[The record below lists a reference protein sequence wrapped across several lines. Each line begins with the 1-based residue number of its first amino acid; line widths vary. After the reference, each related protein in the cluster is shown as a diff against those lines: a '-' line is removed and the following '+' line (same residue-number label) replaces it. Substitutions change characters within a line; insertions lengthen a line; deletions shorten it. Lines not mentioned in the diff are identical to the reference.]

1 MVTTLPT
8 LVLLS
13 LVPGLMALQ
22 FLEEPTGA
30 VVEFNKP
37 FWLHCRAEHNGLEI
51 TYNWEHNARLL
62 PLHENQVIYS
72 NGTLYLRRV
81 TYDDVGNYTC
91 SARYNGVYIRSR
103 SASLDIAT
111 ISPTFNIHP
120 VSRTVLLGDRV
131 ELVCEIT
138 SLPPA
143 NITWT
148 LDGEL
153 VSQDTVNIGN
163 NGESILVMDPVMY
176 DQAGRYKCMATNSV
190 NHVHRFSLEGKLT
203 VQGQPVFLASL
214 KAVSVPL
221 GYTATFTCSYH
232 GNPDPDITW
241 YRHDLSDLGD
251 VTSMRLNNSSKYAVY
266 PNGTLQVYKAT
277 YEDEAFYT
285 CTAGNV
291 FGELSDSAK
300 LNITG
305 KAEAPLFI
313 QVPQNVTVTKGD
325 GASLYCDCGGKPDPL
340 ITWRK
345 GQKEVPSDNGTLTIQ
360 STQSTDTDWYT
371 CVCANG
377 EGSVNQSA
385 FVDVQ
390 THPSF
395 PSLPPASQIVLKGE
409 ELTLDCVAEGNP
421 TPTITWDT
429 PSRGQSLTM
438 ADSTASVTLTS
449 SGSLRVKV
457 MTLADTGEY
466 TCTASNHVG
475 TALVSTL
482 VRVEAPPVMTVRP
495 VSQGVVV
502 NQSVYLHCNASG
514 VPSPVIKWSID
525 GRGDILSTIH
535 TQVFMNHSLVVRDV
549 AVSDSGV
556 YRCTASN
563 PHGQAQAVATVTVT
577 VPPSFSVVPSN
588 ATVEVG
594 ESVALQCRADG
605 EPVPDQWWTR
615 DGRQLVLD
623 DNMIMSVDK
632 TGLVILAIQP
642 GQFGQYSCQAS
653 NLGGTASVSAW
664 VTEFDVPVFISPPQN
679 MTVNQSAS
687 VTLTCTGSAREP
699 PSTDWFKGQLG
710 QAIQSQDAGGRVT
723 VTGEG
728 NLVIQGV
735 LKSDEDWYTCV
746 LRNSAGSVNQSA
758 FIHVQVPPK
767 ITSTNTPQLT
777 TVQSAVTLTCQSSGD
792 PVPTYEW
799 LTPIGQLATSTR
811 VTHNTHTIQEVRQED
826 AGDWTCR
833 ACNLL
838 GCDTAVVAIIIEGLP
853 EIQGLTG
860 ERSGSQ
866 VILECSVAGQPPP
879 AVTFTSGAQL
889 VTSDTDSHAVE
900 GNRLVIEG
908 ESVRE
913 EYTCVATNNQGTA
926 TRAVS
931 VASETPAPKV
941 LDKGSSWVTVQ
952 WTLPGSEGNLP
963 LLQFVV
969 QYSSNGGRSWTDAM
983 TMPYSGGQGGRNLG
997 QWEGNVT
1004 DLGAYTEY
1012 SFRVLTENVLG
1023 RGQGNASSSVQTV
1036 AGTPSPPTNV
1046 LGLEIKQG
1054 TILFMWDPPA
1064 KLNGPKGDIQFP
1076 YTVIEVREGRR
1087 LLLAQGVVNSNQT
1100 YQVEI
1105 NGLGESTYKLSV
1117 WSHNTALNLSSEHVS
1132 FDLDMSSGVIVNPN
1146 STPGQSTLPAEK
1158 IIAIIFGGLGGLI
1171 LVAVV
1176 IFIIL
1181 RVRHQR
1187 KSKSLSLVNH
1197 QLSLDQF
1204 YMENPRSLYDEDT
1217 KSSKRISRISF
1228 YSFDEN
1234 FQSNRS
1240 LNKAGKGSPHRDSL
1254 IQTDVQLISRSPLQN
1269 NYDKQASLNKSISSL
1284 VEASTSTNGRKP
1296 AHRLSCTPQKS
1307 LESIP
1312 DTSAIE
1318 ETDSKTFSVSNV
1330 KSSTPCSK
1338 ALRSTKRP
1346 LSLPVETIRYE
1357 KYGEKEGESICEE
1370 YSKGDHSERRKSL
1383 TPLSAKDL
1391 EEDLS
1396 NIYGSVQEIQSVN
1409 GVNKSLEHI
1418 YSSVHSNSP
1427 VTSVPIPKSVPD
1439 DQSEHSNR
1447 SCDPKPPIRVISPAY
1462 LNGSKKTSQLSQSKT
1477 DKNSNYK
1484 YASNKVKDMDSRF
1497 PRETRSMSPKG
1508 EYLKDKLPVRVVSLE
1523 HVGDEGCYAKI
1534 EKGPIKKHCAFD
1546 GNCDLGLHFHCYG
1559 KRQSGASDE
1568 KDTDVRERLL
1578 NGNNVEDKNKKN
1590 KKNVVDDNFLSE
1602 EEIQLEVESAQLY

>member
-1 MVTTLPT
+1 METVLSALNNEVNDSEAFISENTKEEIQNLRKFRAHMN
-8 LVLLS
+8 LVLDTKENVLLKSMKENEIKQKEILS
-13 LVPGLMALQ
+13 KLRVGIAGLKQTLAETTTDMQTTEKQLHQHFIHARIAKKQLVKLQGEINKINAEIILDTSVRCTFLTDKHTEALCGCNIIPGFNNHHYLGIMEDNRPAWLMFYGHPLQ
-22 FLEEPTGA
+22 NQLCHQR
-30 VVEFNKP
+30 VRVS
-37 FWLHCRAEHNGLEI
+37 
-51 TYNWEHNARLL
+51 WEHNARLL
-62 PLHENQVIYS
+62 PFHENQVIYS

-103 SASLDIAT
+103 NASLDIAT

-251 VTSMRLNNSSKYAVY
+251 VTSMRLN
-266 PNGTLQVYKAT
+266 
-277 YEDEAFYT
+277 
-285 CTAGNV
+285 
-291 FGELSDSAK
+291 
-300 LNITG
+300 
-305 KAEAPLFI
+305 
-313 QVPQNVTVTKGD
+313 
-325 GASLYCDCGGKPDPL
+325 
-340 ITWRK
+340 

-482 VRVEAPPVMTVRP
+482 V
-495 VSQGVVV
+495 
-502 NQSVYLHCNASG
+502 
-514 VPSPVIKWSID
+514 
-525 GRGDILSTIH
+525 
-535 TQVFMNHSLVVRDV
+535 FMNHSLVVRDV

-623 DNMIMSVDK
+623 HNMIMSVDK

-1602 EEIQLEVESAQLY
+1602 EEIQLERIQ